1 MKWATL
7 MQDIRKSPEY
17 KRWKLDV
24 RKRDGDACRVCGVH
38 LNLHI
43 HHIKPLEKYPDF
55 ATEIDNGMT
64 LCGNCHAL
72 LRGKEESTN
81 LQTIIEAATKKP
93 DMRTADQLKR
103 LNGKLS
109 AYLEPRLKLNNPNV
123 RNRAVYQLFVQ
134 LQIYPDSFDQF
145 LPLIQY
151 LLYSQNGFDDGL
163 IKQIAVE
170 FLKGSSSS
178 VALQI
183 LSEYERWIET
193 EKQKEKV
200 EQRRRAVAK
209 RPIAIFSH
217 EARVSSVAYSPTGDM
232 LASGA
237 EDGTVKLWSTKTG
250 QEIVTFK
257 GHGKRVYSVAFS
269 PVGDAI
275 ASGADDGTVRL
286 WSIEAERE
294 IITFERPKG
303 RVWWTGFSPTGDTI
317 ALVAGGTG
325 KLWSIKTRQEIAT
338 FEGYR
343 YGVWPVAFSPTE
355 DMIASGAE
363 DGTIKLWSIKTG
375 QEIATFYGHESRIN
389 CVTYS
394 PTGDMLASGAQDGAI
409 KLWSIKTGQEIAT
422 FYGHEDWIWW
432 VAFLPTG
439 DIIAS
444 RSEDDTVKLWS
455 TKTGQEIVTFNGYQD
470 LGWEVA
476 ISPIGDVIA
485 WGTNDYVIKLWSVEA
500 WTGDSYI

>member
-1 MKWATL
+1 
-7 MQDIRKSPEY
+7 MQDIRKSSEY
-17 KRWKLDV
+17 QRWRREV
-24 RKRDGDACRVCGVH
+24 RQRDGDACRICGVH

-43 HHIKPLEKYPDF
+43 HHIKPLEKYPDL
-55 ATEIDNGMT
+55 ATEIDNGIT

-81 LQTIIEAATKKP
+81 LQTIIEAATRKP

-109 AYLEPRLKLNNPNV
+109 AYLEPRLKLNNPNI

-145 LPLIQY
+145 LPLIRH

-217 EARVSSVAYSPTGDM
+217 EARVSSVAYSPTADM
-232 LASGA
+232 IASGA
-237 EDGTVKLWSTKTG
+237 DDGTVKLWSIQTERK
-250 QEIVTFK
+250 IVTFK
-257 GHGKRVYSVAFS
+257 GHEKRVYSVAFS
-269 PVGDAI
+269 PNGDVI
-275 ASGADDGTVRL
+275 ASGADDGTVKL

-294 IITFERPKG
+294 IMTFERPKG
-303 RVWWTGFSPTGDTI
+303 RVWWTGFSPTGDMI
-317 ALVAGGTG
+317 ALLAGTTG
-325 KLWSIKTRQEIAT
+325 KLWSIETGTETSI
-338 FEGYR
+338 FDGYI
-343 YGVWPVAFSPTE
+343 YGAWPVAFSPIG
-355 DMIASGAE
+355 DMIASGA
-363 DGTIKLWSIKTG
+363 DDATIKLLSLETG
-375 QEIATFYGHESRIN
+375 QEIATFRGHEDRVH
-389 CVTYS
+389 CVAYS
-394 PTGDMLASGAQDGAI
+394 PTGDMIVSGADDGSI
-409 KLWSIKTGQEIAT
+409 KLW
-422 FYGHEDWIWW
+422 
-432 VAFLPTG
+432 
-439 DIIAS
+439 
-444 RSEDDTVKLWS
+444 
-455 TKTGQEIVTFNGYQD
+455 
-470 LGWEVA
+470 
-476 ISPIGDVIA
+476 
-485 WGTNDYVIKLWSVEA
+485 
-500 WTGDSYI
+500 